1 MSYSNLKS
9 GTDIRGVAADGFEND
24 PLFLSDKIIKQV
36 ALSFADMLSERSG
49 KTLSELKIA
58 VGHDS
63 RVSAERISSAVKD
76 ALTSKGVSVVDC
88 SLAST
93 PAMFMCVIDLNCDG
107 SVQITASHHPWDRN
121 GLKFF
126 TPDGGFESEDI
137 TEILTRAQSQPD
149 SITPDPSKVE
159 QVDYMS
165 QYAEHLRSM
174 IKSGVGAEDYDHPL
188 KGYKIIVDAGNGVGG
203 FYANDVLAPLGADID
218 GSQFLDPD
226 GMFPNHIPNPEA
238 PAAMASISKEVVQSK
253 ADLGIIFDTD
263 VDRAGCVYKNG
274 DEINRNSLVAL
285 ASAIALDGK
294 SGVIVTDSVTSDGLR
309 EFIESLG
316 GEHYRFKRG
325 YKNVINKQI
334 ELNKAGKFC
343 PLAME
348 TSGHAA
354 FKENYY
360 LDDGAYLMTKIII
373 YAAKHGGVDVIGD
386 ILSTLKQ
393 PAEADEL
400 RFGIKCDDF
409 KSYGKQVL
417 DDLVD
422 YFSGKAGWQIA
433 DDNRD
438 GIRVSADSEHGNGW
452 FLLRQ
457 SVHDPV
463 MPYNVESVEP
473 GGNKKITAAFYEFI
487 KSKTE
492 LDLNAIEEF
501 LK

>member
-1 MSYSNLKS
+1 MSYKSFKS
-9 GTDIRGVAADGFEND
+9 GTDIRGVAADGFESD
-24 PLFLSDKIIKQV
+24 PLFLSDKFIRQ
-36 ALSFADMLSERSG
+36 AAFSFADMLSCRTG
-49 KTLSELKIA
+49 KPHSQLKIA

-63 RVSAERISSAVKD
+63 RVSAQRIKSNIIQ
-76 ALTSKGVSVVDC
+76 ALTSKGVSVIDC

-93 PAMFMCVIDLNCDG
+93 PAMFMCVLELECDG

-126 TPDGGFESEDI
+126 TPEGGLESEDI
-137 TEILTRAQSQPD
+137 SEILERAETQSD
-149 SITPDPSKVE
+149 SADADLSLVKK
-159 QVDYMS
+159 VDYMS
-165 QYAEHLRSM
+165 RYAGNLREM
-174 IKSGVGAEDYDHPL
+174 IKAGVNAEDYEHPL

-203 FYANDVLAPLGADID
+203 FYARDVLAPLGADTE
-218 GSQFLDPD
+218 GSQFLEPD

-238 PAAMASISKEVVQSK
+238 PAAMESISKAVIKSK

-263 VDRAGCVYKNG
+263 VDRAGCVYRNG

-285 ASAIALDGK
+285 ASAIALEGK
-294 SGVIVTDSVTSDGLR
+294 PGVIVTDSVTSDGLK
-309 EFIESLG
+309 EFIESIG

-334 ELNKAGKFC
+334 ELNESGKFC

-360 LDDGAYLMTKIII
+360 LDDGAYLMTKIVI
-373 YAAKHGGVDVIGD
+373 YAAKHGGVEVIEK
-386 ILSTLKQ
+386 ILSTLRQ
-393 PAEADEL
+393 PAEAKEL
-400 RFGIKCDDF
+400 RFNIKCDDF
-409 KSYGKQVL
+409 KAYGAEVL
-417 DDLVD
+417 DKLVE
-422 YFSGKAGWQIA
+422 YFTGREGFKIA

-438 GIRVSADSEHGNGW
+438 GIRVAADASHGSGW

-463 MPYNVESVEP
+463 MPYNVESCEQ
-473 GGNKKITAAFYEFI
+473 GGNKKITSEFYNFI
-487 KSKTE
+487 KEQTE
-492 LDLNAIEEF
+492 LDLSAIENY